1 MRLLRESDSLEKNNL
16 TVQEWNKFYIELIVL
31 YVHRKIAIFFDHS
44 RLGLE
49 NKQTKEVKPKQKK
62 LNLTRLHCLYLIRL
76 IHSLSSHS
84 AGETIE
90 ITGYPRNIILCNTR
104 ESSVAANLHVAFSV

>member
-1 MRLLRESDSLEKNNL
+1 MRILKESDSLEKNNL

-49 NKQTKEVKPKQKK
+49 NKFFPNK
-62 LNLTRLHCLYLIRL
+62 R
-76 IHSLSSHS
+76 S
-84 AGETIE
+84 
-90 ITGYPRNIILCNTR
+90 
-104 ESSVAANLHVAFSV
+104 